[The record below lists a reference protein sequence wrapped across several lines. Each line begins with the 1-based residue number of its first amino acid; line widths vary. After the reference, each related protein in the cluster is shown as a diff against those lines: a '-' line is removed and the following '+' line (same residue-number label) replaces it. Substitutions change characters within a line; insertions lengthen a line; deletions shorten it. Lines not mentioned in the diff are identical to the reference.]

1 MGMGQHRPAL
11 HEFNPPLFDDERSPC
26 PALNALANHSYL
38 PHDGRDIGFWKSVN
52 ALRDVY
58 NLSLL
63 LAVVLTVAGCLLCG
77 PGAGTFTF
85 RSSFSLS
92 DLAQH
97 GKIEHDG
104 SLSRPDAR
112 QGSLLAPCP
121 PDPAR
126 LASLC
131 SENADSLTLDDMCR
145 VRAARDAQLRQP
157 LSLFH
162 AEVARGEVALT
173 YGTFARAD
181 GRVLVSD
188 LLTWFGQDRLPY
200 GWSRPRETQGLLA
213 TMKRAKRVRGRVAE
227 IRKSE

>member
-1 MGMGQHRPAL
+1 MGIGQQRPAL

-26 PALNALANHSYL
+26 PALNSLANHSYI
-38 PHDGRDIGFWKSVN
+38 PHNGRDIGFWTSVN
-52 ALRDVY
+52 ALREVY
-58 NLSLL
+58 NVSLI
-63 LAVVLTVAGCLLCG
+63 LAIVLTLAGCLLCA
-77 PGAGTFTF
+77 PGGGTISF

-112 QGSLLAPCP
+112 PGSLVAPCP

-131 SENADSLTLDDMCR
+131 ADADSLTLDDMCR
-145 VRAARDAQLRQP
+145 VRAARDAQLRKP

-173 YGTFARAD
+173 YGTFARPD
-181 GRVLVSD
+181 GRVLAND
-188 LLTWFGQDRLPY
+188 LRTWFGQDRLPS
-200 GWSRPRETQGLLA
+200 GWTAPHATQGLFA
-213 TMKRAKRVRGRVAE
+213 TMGRAKWVKDRVAE